1 MTTIVFYKDV
11 LYTDSRHVL
20 HKKGHVPSL
29 IEDRPQGKVYGL
41 SLDGEP
47 VAYVASCDKA
57 PTLLQ
62 RNFILASIMK
72 GSLAEKM
79 ELLSISHMKAAEKGE
94 TNTYGSTFVVTAD
107 NVFRVFRDSLVKE
120 KEDNDFPRIV
130 EHCDDMDW
138 PISYGTGMYFAS
150 GYLVSGGDPRKLME
164 FVSRHDSLTGPH
176 TFAYHR
182 KHLKAISANETRD
195 VYKTV
200 AKGCK

>member
-11 LYTDSRHVL
+11 LYTDSRHIL
-20 HKKGHVPSL
+20 NKKGHVPSL
-29 IEDRPQGKVYGL
+29 AEDRPQGKVYGL

-62 RNFILASIMK
+62 RNFILASILK

-79 ELLSISHMKAAEKGE
+79 ELLSISHMRAAEKGE

-107 NVFRVFRDSLVKE
+107 NVFRVFRDIFVKE
-120 KEDNDFPRIV
+120 EEDNGFPRIV

-182 KHLKAISANETRD
+182 KHLKAIPPNETRD
-195 VYKTV
+195 VHKTV

>member
-29 IEDRPQGKVYGL
+29 IEDRPQGKVYCL

-47 VAYVASCDKA
+47 VAYVASTDKP

-62 RNFILASIMK
+62 RKFILASITE

-94 TNTYGSTFVVTAD
+94 TNIYGSTFVVTAD
-107 NVFRVFRDSLVKE
+107 NVFRVFRDILVKE
-120 KEDNDFPRIV
+120 EEDNGFPRIV

-138 PISYGTGMYFAS
+138 PISYGTGMHFAS

-164 FVSRHDSLTGPH
+164 FVSRHDSLTSPH

-182 KHLKAISANETRD
+182 KHLKAISANEIRD

>member
-47 VAYVASCDKA
+47 VAYVASTDRS

-62 RNFILASIMK
+62 RKFILASIMK

-120 KEDNDFPRIV
+120 KEDNGFPRIV

-138 PISYGTGMYFAS
+138 PISYGTGMYLAT
-150 GYLVSGGDPRKLME
+150 GYLIGGADPRKLME
-164 FVSRHDSLTGPH
+164 FVSRHDSLTSPH

-182 KHLKAISANETRD
+182 KHLKTIPANETRD
-195 VYKTV
+195 VHKTV
-200 AKGCK
+200 AKDSK

>member
-47 VAYVASCDKA
+47 VAYVASTDRP

-62 RNFILASIMK
+62 REFILASIMK

-107 NVFRVFRDSLVKE
+107 NVFRVFRESLVKE
-120 KEDNDFPRIV
+120 EEDNSFPRIV

-138 PISYGTGMYFAS
+138 PISYGTGMLFAS

-182 KHLKAISANETRD
+182 KHLKAIPPNETRD
-195 VYKTV
+195 VHKTV